1 MIGLLPVGS
10 RPGDP
15 TQRLSFFWSLRTDAF
30 AQWEANGLA
39 AWMDELHQLWPE
51 ARDVFAGI
59 AEPHQLARARY
70 RDTIMRRWHRGR
82 VVLIGDAAHAMSPPL
97 GQGVNMALLDAK
109 AFPAALR
116 GPASME
122 LGRATGRETVCP
134 EVCFPVAGCT
144 LKSKQ
149 TYTESDHIK

>member
-51 ARDVFAGI
+51 ARAVFAGI
-59 AEPHQLARARY
+59 AEPHQLARARS
-70 RDTIMRRWHRGR
+70 RDTIMRRWPRGR
-82 VVLIGDAAHAMSPPL
+82 VVLIGDAAHAMSPHL
-97 GQGVNMALLDAK
+97 GQGVDLDLLAGK
-109 AFPAALR
+109 ACPAALPRTATMGTPR
-116 GPASME
+116 G
-122 LGRATGRETVCP
+122 
-134 EVCFPVAGCT
+134 
-144 LKSKQ
+144 
-149 TYTESDHIK
+149 

>member
-51 ARDVFAGI
+51 APDVFAGI

-70 RDTIMRRWHRGR
+70 RYPNMRRWHRAR
-82 VVLIGDAAHAMSPPL
+82 AVLTGHAPHARYPQP
-97 GQGVNMALLDAK
+97 GHG
-109 AFPAALR
+109 
-116 GPASME
+116 
-122 LGRATGRETVCP
+122 
-134 EVCFPVAGCT
+134 
-144 LKSKQ
+144 
-149 TYTESDHIK
+149 